1 MLLIWR
7 IWLGKKTSGQIFSH
21 AHLEEMIDDIPGEE
35 LTAQVHM
42 VHENG
47 PATKSRLEEIKEETA
62 KDPGLKKVRKCIIEG
77 W

>member
-1 MLLIWR
+1 
-7 IWLGKKTSGQIFSH
+7 
-21 AHLEEMIDDIPGEE
+21 MIDDIPGEE

>member
-1 MLLIWR
+1 M
-7 IWLGKKTSGQIFSH
+7 T
-21 AHLEEMIDDIPGEE
+21 DDIPGEE

-77 W
+77 WLNSKGNIPNEAKSYWSFREDEQG